1 MNCELCD
8 IMRKNE
14 EYARGWV
21 RLFEGCRPSEA
32 IQVAQYALDL
42 QKLRHKH
49 EMSHERVEK

>member
-1 MNCELCD
+1 
-8 IMRKNE
+8 MRKNE

-32 IQVAQYALDL
+32 ILVAQYALDL

-49 EMSHERVEK
+49 EITHEGKN